1 MCLFRFVISHAA
13 TITANNL
20 MRHCKKHLPTQN
32 NKLWILGV
40 ISKFSFFIFLAY
52 SPLLTQTCTQ
62 TLTVQCSKNYF
73 WHSFCFLEIIN
84 AIICFILWSTVIIH
98 RNIMHTLFGLTVYT
112 PHYMLLGYLHIAS
125 GPGIYIF
132 SQDSEHT
139 T

>member
-40 ISKFSFFIFLAY
+40 ISKFSFSIFLAY

-62 TLTVQCSKNYF
+62 TLTVRCSKNDLDAFLTFLLLFRNNKCSCLFHFVKYCYYTQKYHAYF
-73 WHSFCFLEIIN
+73 VWSDSLHS
-84 AIICFILWSTVIIH
+84 
-98 RNIMHTLFGLTVYT
+98 TLHVTGLPAHCIRTWDR
-112 PHYMLLGYLHIAS
+112 H
-125 GPGIYIF
+125 F
-132 SQDSEHT
+132 
-139 T
+139 

>member
-40 ISKFSFFIFLAY
+40 ISKFKFFIFLVY
-52 SPLLTQTCTQ
+52 SPLLRQ
-62 TLTVQCSKNYF
+62 TLTVRCSKNYLEA
-73 WHSFCFLEIIN
+73 FLTFLLLFRN
-84 AIICFILWSTVIIH
+84 NKCSCLCFILWSTVIIH

-112 PHYMLLGYLHIAS
+112 PHYLLLGYLHIAS
-125 GPGIYIF
+125 GPGIDIF
-132 SQDSEHT
+132 SQDSEHST
-139 T
+139 